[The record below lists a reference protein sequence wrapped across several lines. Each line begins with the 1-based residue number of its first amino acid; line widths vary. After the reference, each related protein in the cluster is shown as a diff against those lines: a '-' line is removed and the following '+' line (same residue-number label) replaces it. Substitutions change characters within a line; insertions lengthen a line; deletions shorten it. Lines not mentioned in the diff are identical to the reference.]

1 MRKTTYLIGPVL
13 FFLAACGDTK
23 GAESSAEAASPAQA
37 SAQDSGPMGCSRL
50 YPSGQSPAISNEK
63 LQAKGR
69 TLCRRF
75 FAIGYSGVA
84 KQPIWVAEQLTET
97 TVKMARQLPREGDFL
112 EDQEIPDAER
122 ARLSDYR
129 GSGFDRGHMAPD
141 ADMPTRAAANEALL
155 LTNIIPQA
163 PGLNRKSWADLEESV
178 RRQTRGGPVYVVTG
192 PLFEGANLRTTKKDS
207 KVLVPTSIWKAIY
220 AKDRGATVFIA
231 TNQDRPRWTTMS
243 IEQFTRVHQVD
254 PFPGLDEKYRKLN
267 GILAGT
273 LANPTGAA
281 NGESGEN
288 GKAAT
293 ASTKG
298 KLVRSPNSG
307 MYVTEDHFRETY
319 HRAPRPEEYE
329 K

>member
-1 MRKTTYLIGPVL
+1 MKKSIYFIGPFLVL
-13 FFLAACGDTK
+13 LAACGDTE
-23 GAESSAEAASPAQA
+23 GAENTAEAATPAQA
-37 SAQDSGPMGCSRL
+37 AAQDSGPMGCGRL
-50 YPSGQSPAISNEK
+50 YPAGQSPAISNEK
-63 LQAKGR
+63 LQAKNR

-97 TVKMARQLPREGDFL
+97 TVKMARQLPREGDFI
-112 EDQEIPDAER
+112 EDEEVPSSER

-141 ADMPTRAAANEALL
+141 ADMPTRAAANEALM

-192 PLFEGANLRTTKKDS
+192 PLFEGQLRTTKKDS
-207 KVLVPTSIWKAIY
+207 KVLVPTSVWKAIY

-231 TNQDRPRWTTMS
+231 TNQERPKWETMS
-243 IEQFTRVHQVD
+243 IEQFYRVHQID
-254 PFPGLDEKYRKLN
+254 PFPGLDEKYRKHN
-267 GILAGT
+267 GILTGT

-281 NGESGEN
+281 AEEQGGEG
-288 GKAAT
+288 GKASAG
-293 ASTKG
+293 STKG

-307 MYVTEDHFRETY
+307 MYVTEDYFRETY